1 MPNSP
6 LIIRALTAVQ
16 GLTFFVDG
24 FPDRQHKL
32 SSRIGDEPLED
43 GRSAVDH
50 VVKAPTS
57 VVLTGIVSDFRGTA
71 RVEAAWK
78 AIEEL
83 HAKEEPVR
91 VVTEWQVYDEMVIK
105 RCDGV
110 PVGRGLRFEL
120 ELRQILRVS
129 GSTGPAVPAAAQSGV
144 ASARAG
150 EVSRGRVPLVI
161 PPLISPLE
169 QEVRRF
175 QRALG

>member
-6 LIIRALTAVQ
+6 LIIRAFTAVE
-16 GLTFFVDG
+16 GIILFVDG
-24 FPDRQHKL
+24 FPERQHKL
-32 SSRIGDEPLED
+32 TSRIGDEPLED

-57 VVLTGIVSDFRGTA
+57 VVLTGIVSDYKGTA
-71 RVEAAWK
+71 RVQAAWQ

-83 HAKEEPVR
+83 HSKEEPVK
-91 VVTEWQVYDEMVIK
+91 VITEWQVYDEMVIK

-110 PVGRGLRFEL
+110 PIGRGLRFEL

-144 ASARAG
+144 ASGRTG
-150 EVSRGRVPLVI
+150 EVSRGRVPLQI
-161 PPLISPLE
+161 DKYESGI
-169 QEVRRF
+169 F
-175 QRALG
+175 N